1 MLFDPNVW
9 GPHYWFFLHT
19 IAESYPENPNQVTK
33 KKYYDL
39 INNMPLFIP
48 NDDIGDKFSKYLDKY
63 PVSPYLSSRESF
75 VRWMHFIH
83 NKYNVLLNKKEISL
97 PEALSQYRDLYK
109 PKLVHLV
116 EKINLKKHYLY
127 AFFILLL
134 IYLIYLWY
142 E

>member
-19 IAESYPENPNQVTK
+19 IAESYPENPNQFTK

>member
-1 MLFDPNVW
+1 MLFDPNIW
-9 GPHYWFFLHT
+9 GPHYWFFLRT

-48 NDDIGDKFSKYLDKY
+48 NDDLGDKFSKYLDKY